1 VIEKDKCV
9 GLDLK
14 LSHVMWSGRLTNPSL
29 FKEYCAQ
36 LQHLFELL
44 SILVFGMMNQAATWS
59 DSVTSIPS
67 LNFTPVMT
75 FAR

>member
-1 VIEKDKCV
+1 MIEDTCY
-9 GLDLK
+9 LDRISRYRETFGDESIL
-14 LSHVMWSGRLTNPSL
+14 V
-29 FKEYCAQ
+29 
-36 LQHLFELL
+36 LFELL
-44 SILVFGMMNQAATWS
+44 SNLVFRGLNQAATWS